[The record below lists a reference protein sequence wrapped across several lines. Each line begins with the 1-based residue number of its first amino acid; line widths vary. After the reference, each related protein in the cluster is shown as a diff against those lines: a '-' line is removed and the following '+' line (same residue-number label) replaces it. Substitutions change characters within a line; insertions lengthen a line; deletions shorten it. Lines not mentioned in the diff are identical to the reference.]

1 MACSLSDMKL
11 LRFGAVVMLLS
22 LLLCS
27 CKVSD
32 DITQTDIEG
41 EYIFCVEEATGDQ
54 HNVRIIYSLKR
65 TDGGDIAPDAHFK
78 SLMTEEPD
86 RSASSKIEYQISD
99 DGKIIWITEEQS
111 SAKEYDSETLYTVK
125 MEDLVF
131 GDESDHE
138 TIEGSWEASYKM
150 QIEKEH
156 IEILDEMQKIQF
168 PEGESYYFELS
179 SIQLSSRGM
188 HVEMIVPDY
197 DITKLSE
204 NFSCILIFEDGTEIE
219 LTEMRHSIRSR
230 NWSNRY
236 NAYCEKL
243 FEEQINLDNV
253 YAVNVCGTEIQVKK

>member
-1 MACSLSDMKL
+1 M
-11 LRFGAVVMLLS
+11 LS

-27 CKVSD
+27 CEVSD

-54 HNVRIIYSLKR
+54 HNVRITYSLKR
-65 TDGGDIAPDAHFK
+65 TDGGNIDPEAHFK
-78 SLMTEEPD
+78 SVMTEEPD

-111 SAKEYDSETLYTVK
+111 SAKKYDSETLYTVK

-131 GDESDHE
+131 GEGSDHE

-150 QIEKEH
+150 QIEEEH
-156 IEILDEMQKIQF
+156 IEILDEIQKIQF
-168 PEGESYYFELS
+168 PEGDSYYLELS
-179 SIQLSSRGM
+179 SIQLSSWGM

-204 NFSCILIFEDGTEIE
+204 NFSCILIFEDGTEVE

-230 NWSNRY
+230 NWSNKY

-243 FEEQINLDNV
+243 FNEPINIDNV
-253 YAVNVCGTEIQVKK
+253 YAVIVCGTEIQVKK